1 MKHIIGIIAVVVV
14 LALFSNNSHAFL
26 PNNPLLDGGVDIYT
40 GKLILPKGYT
50 RADGIWRDGQGKAI
64 DKPEVNFAGKYWVG
78 LHSCG
83 AECRY
88 YSMLDL
94 STGIE
99 SRALDMFSTTE
110 PPSKTRDG
118 KSYVTSLET
127 RAQSK
132 LLIAQYHVTLN
143 LSGAEECRE
152 RVFILKKFSLIP
164 VTKTKIGCTTT
175 QNTSK

>member
-1 MKHIIGIIAVVVV
+1 MKNKLGIVEAAIA
-14 LALFSNNSHAFL
+14 LAFFSNDSRAFS
-26 PNNPLLDGGVDIYT
+26 PNNQFLDGSVDIYT

-50 RADGIWRDGQGKAI
+50 NADGIWRDGQGKAI
-64 DKPEVNFAGKYWVG
+64 DKPQVNFAGKYWVG

-99 SRALDMFSTTE
+99 SRALDMFSSTE

-118 KSYVTSLET
+118 RSYITSLET

-152 RVFILKKFSLIP
+152 RVFVLKKFSLIP
-164 VTKTKIGCTTT
+164 VTKTKIGCTTM
-175 QNTSK
+175 QNISK

>member
-1 MKHIIGIIAVVVV
+1 MVTFAGKIITTIALIAFAKNSCALGLNNVFSDPASGIYADKLVLTGGYAV
-14 LALFSNNSHAFL
+14 
-26 PNNPLLDGGVDIYT
+26 T
-40 GKLILPKGYT
+40 
-50 RADGIWRDGQGKAI
+50 DGIWRDNREKAVGEP
-64 DKPEVNFAGKYWVG
+64 KVNFAGRYWVA

-94 STGIE
+94 STGVE

-118 KSYVTSLET
+118 NSYITSLET

-132 LLIAQYHVTLN
+132 LLIAHYHVTLN
-143 LSGAEECRE
+143 SSGAEECRE
-152 RVFILKKFSLIP
+152 RVFVLKKFSLIP
-164 VTKTKIGCTTT
+164 VTKTKIGCTTM
-175 QNTSK
+175 QNISK